1 MVKNPPANAGDLRD
15 VDLNPGL
22 GISSVGSH
30 GNPLK
35 YLCLKNP
42 MDREAWDST
51 VNRVAQSQTQ
61 LKQLSTHAQSLE
73 QQLIH
78 SEAQMNIN
86 YFGFLKN
93 TVLEHYFQHL
103 GHLT

>member
-1 MVKNPPANAGDLRD
+1 MVKNPPANAGDIRD

-22 GISSVGSH
+22 GISSVGGH

-42 MDREAWDST
+42 MDREAWDTT
-51 VNRVAQSQTQ
+51 VNRVAQSQSQ

-78 SEAQMNIN
+78 SEAQMNVN